1 MLTTGKKKQLQYS
14 VLTFFVIIR
23 TGYTDMDDFEIVG
36 GNPFVRNLWPV
47 AMAALLVPLPKA
59 CIYVLG
65 ARAFPISRRRVRPI
79 TGNPVTLYLNVSI
92 AFVGTPSFTVYN
104 GRNLSNNSTP
114 FMEIP
119 L

>member
-47 AMAALLVPLPKA
+47 AMAAVLEPLPKA

-65 ARAFPISRRRVRPI
+65 AWAVPPFRRRAI
-79 TGNPVTLYLNVSI
+79 SGNFVTLHLNVSI